1 MKDYGR
7 RDAFDKIDKFGA
19 QLLVAFTCTILL
31 LVGLNVAFAGPNDY
45 SAPKEQPR
53 WVEKPVQCA
62 SPDAVIE
69 RIERDDMLPMMAMTG
84 NARVEEDMYT
94 LPYGFFYNPENNYWL
109 FVEFFSPETSCIIG
123 VGQGVNFD
131 VADELGS

>member
-45 SAPKEQPR
+45 SPPQEQPR

-62 SPDAVIE
+62 SPNAVMK

-84 NARVEEDMYT
+84 NARVEEEMYS
-94 LPYGFFYNPENNYWL
+94 LPYGFFYNPENGYWL

-131 VADELGS
+131 VAEELGS

>member
-1 MKDYGR
+1 MKDYDR

-45 SAPKEQPR
+45 SPPQEQPR

-69 RIERDDMLPMMAMTG
+69 RIERDDMLPLMAMTG

-131 VADELGS
+131 VTEELGS